1 MVIEF
6 SCSREAEMNITH
18 AIQCIPLNQIKGM
31 KILFVC
37 IDSSDAR
44 RLVMENYEGFE
55 IIVIS
60 EFVIPRKW
68 KTEDDWAKKYF
79 NYVVLHEVAHALLQH
94 KSPRN
99 LTKEQNDEQ
108 ENDADELAMSWFNE
122 YLSSKEMEVYSDTEL
137 EKAQQRVQTERS
149 KYLIN

>member
-1 MVIEF
+1 VVIEF
-6 SCSREAEMNITH
+6 SCSCEAQTNIIH
-18 AIQCIPLNQIKGM
+18 AIQCIPLSQIEGIKL
-31 KILFVC
+31 LFVC

-60 EFVIPRKW
+60 EFVIPRNW
-68 KTEDDWAKKYF
+68 KTEDEWSKKYF
-79 NYVVLHEVAHALLQH
+79 NYVVLHEVAHALLKH

-99 LTKEQNDEQ
+99 LTVEQNNEQ
-108 ENDADELAMSWFNE
+108 ENEADELAMSWFNE
-122 YLSSKEMEVYSDTEL
+122 YLTSKEMELYSDTALKE
-137 EKAQQRVQTERS
+137 AQIKVQKDRK